1 MLKQMK
7 NSMMDQQSNNQH
19 NSFLL
24 DDDSSIH
31 FNVEEIAESVE
42 IALDFQSKDD
52 LPEELAENE
61 KFAFLSTRLT
71 AAGGV

>member
-1 MLKQMK
+1 
-7 NSMMDQQSNNQH
+7 
-19 NSFLL
+19 
-24 DDDSSIH
+24 
-31 FNVEEIAESVE
+31 VEEIAESSLE

-71 AAGGV
+71 AGGA